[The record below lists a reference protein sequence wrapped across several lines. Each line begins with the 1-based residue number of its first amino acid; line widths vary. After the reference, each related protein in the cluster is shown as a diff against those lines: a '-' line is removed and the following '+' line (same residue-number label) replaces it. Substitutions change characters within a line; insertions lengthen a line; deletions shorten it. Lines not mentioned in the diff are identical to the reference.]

1 MTLAESIS
9 NKALRDLQENFNEE
23 AWELFHNGTINN
35 EDDFHEYF
43 MDYIN
48 NSIIYY
54 SDCDAIL
61 DGNSEYHYD
70 EHDVWGRPSNS
81 TQAAGSCLYDFLQE
95 SDDSV
100 CWSELEAVLNESNQD

>member
-1 MTLAESIS
+1 MTHADSIS

-35 EDDFHEYF
+35 EDEFHEYF

-48 NSIIYY
+48 TSIIYY
-54 SDCDAIL
+54 SDCDEIL
-61 DGNSEYHYD
+61 KGNSEFHYLD
-70 EHDVWGRPSNS
+70 HDVWGRPDNA

-100 CWSELEAVLNESNQD
+100 CWSELEAVLNEANQD

>member
-23 AWELFHNGTINN
+23 AWQLFHEGTINN
-35 EDDFHEYF
+35 EDDFHTYSMEY
-43 MDYIN
+43 IE

-61 DGNSEYHYD
+61 EGNSEYHYLD
-70 EHDVWGRPSNS
+70 HDVWGRPSDS
-81 TQAAGSCLYDFLQE
+81 TQAAGSCLYDFIME
-95 SDDSV
+95 SDDTV
-100 CWSELEAVLNESNQD
+100 CWSELEAVLNEANQD

>member
-1 MTLAESIS
+1 MTLAQSIS
-9 NKALRDLQENFNEE
+9 NNKLRDLQENFNEE

-61 DGNSEYHYD
+61 EGNSEYHYD
-70 EHDVWGRPSNS
+70 DHDVWGKPSDA

-100 CWSELEAVLNESNQD
+100 CWSELEAVLNEANQD